1 MTKSITNNSVLFQFL
16 VQKDEIK
23 VISVGPS
30 VNKLLGYTVADF
42 IESKLLFDE
51 LIHIDDKD
59 IRLSLFNQ
67 NPQQQLKKTN
77 LRCRKANG
85 KIICLQAHYQKFFDK
100 AADTLKLELTLVDP
114 RLLKQ
119 SIEEQLLTTNFT
131 AMMDNT
137 DDYIYFKDRNHVFT
151 GASQTLVA
159 ITDPSESWEDLL
171 GKTDYDV
178 FPEVYANDYYRLEKQ
193 IFSGEIEVAHEV
205 QKILDVE
212 GNEGWVDNRKYPIKD
227 KIGGII
233 GLFGIARDITENKRM
248 EHALTESEQKFRTI
262 FHSSPLGIATVDSF
276 TGQIYHVN
284 PAYVQ
289 IVGRSEE
296 ALKSIAWMDIT
307 HPDDVQESLD
317 KMAVLNAGTIS
328 EFSIKNR
335 LSHLKGEYKWV
346 KMTIAP
352 LSFDN
357 KLSSRHLCMLEDIT
371 EQKQV
376 NEELDVYR
384 GNLEKLVAERTKQ
397 LEKARAK
404 AESANVAKSHFLS
417 NMSHEIRTP
426 MNAIVGLTHLLQHEE
441 LLPEQIE
448 QINKIESSTS
458 HLLSIIN
465 DILDFSKI
473 EAGKLILEQSDFDLN
488 RVFDHITAMFKQQ
501 AHKRQLNLDVN
512 LTNVPTWLHGDSTR
526 LRQAII
532 NFVSNAIKFS
542 EHGTVYLSANIIEE
556 TESELLLRFEVRD
569 KGIGIDK
576 KAKSILFN
584 AFEQADVST
593 TRKYGGTGLG
603 LSITRQLAEIMGG
616 EVGVDSQL
624 GKGST
629 FWLTVKLKRGLG
641 IQAIIPAV
649 DMKHNNLL
657 LSTQYCG
664 SRILL
669 VEDNAINLEVA
680 MKLLKAV
687 KLTVEQALNG
697 REALTKVTEAEY
709 DLVLMDV
716 QMPEM
721 DGLEATRQ
729 IRLLPNRK
737 ALPILA
743 MTANVFKE
751 DRQACIDA
759 GMDDFIAKPI
769 DPDNLYLTIINYLP
783 KRDEKILDESLA
795 NVEQVIDPVE
805 GNTELRR
812 QLANIEGLDSNKG
825 LRNML
830 NDEVAYLQLLKQ
842 FDHAHYE
849 DMNKLHSFFTNNEI
863 EPARGIAHTLKGTAG
878 TLGIVGLQQ
887 AATTLDQNLRGQ
899 RYGQV
904 SQNIDDIR
912 KEQQNLH
919 QALKKIITVESTV
932 AHGGKAIEIVKQLKI
947 LLEKDDTAA
956 NELFLKNEV
965 LLLENFGLG
974 VKELG
979 LKIEAFDYGVA
990 LEMLNSMTL

>member
-1 MTKSITNNSVLFQFL
+1 MTKLISNNSVFFQFL
-16 VQKDEIK
+16 LQNGEAK
-23 VISVGPS
+23 VVYVESS
-30 VNKLLGYTVADF
+30 VNELLGYAVADF

-59 IRLSLFNQ
+59 ISLSLFNQ
-67 NPQQQLKKTN
+67 NPQQELKKTN
-77 LRCRKANG
+77 LRCRRANG
-85 KIICLQAHYQKFFDK
+85 KIICLQAHYQKFLDK
-100 AADTLKLELTLVDP
+100 TADTLKLELTLVDP

-119 SIEEQLLTTNFT
+119 SVEEQLLTTNFT

-178 FPEVYANDYYRLEKQ
+178 FPEAYADDYYRLEKQ
-193 IFSGEIEVAHEV
+193 VFSGEIEIAHEV
-205 QKILDVE
+205 QKILDIE

-227 KIGGII
+227 KMGGII

-248 EHALTESEQKFRTI
+248 EHALKESEQRFRTI
-262 FHSSPLGIATVDSF
+262 FDSSPLGIATIDSF

-289 IVGRSEE
+289 IVGRSVV
-296 ALKSIAWMDIT
+296 ALKSIVWMDIT
-307 HPDDVQESLD
+307 HPEDEQEDLD
-317 KMAVLNAGTIS
+317 KMAQMNAGMIPG
-328 EFSIKNR
+328 FSMKKR
-335 LSHLKGEYKWV
+335 LRHLNGEYKWV
-346 KMTIAP
+346 AMTIAP
-352 LSFDN
+352 LPAEE
-357 KLSSRHLCMLEDIT
+357 KLSLRHLCMLEDIT
-371 EQKQV
+371 EQKKI

-384 GNLEKLVAERTKQ
+384 DNLEKLVAERTKQ

-426 MNAIVGLTHLLQHEE
+426 MNAIVGLTHLLQRED
-441 LLPEQIE
+441 LVPEQIE
-448 QINKIESSTS
+448 QLNKIELSTA
-458 HLLSIIN
+458 HLLSIVN

-488 RVFDHITAMFKQQ
+488 RIFDHILSMFKQQ
-501 AHKRQLNLDVN
+501 AENRHLNLEVN
-512 LTNVPTWLHGDSTR
+512 LTNVPTWLQGDSTR
-526 LRQAII
+526 LRQALI

-569 KGIGIDK
+569 KGIGIDE

-603 LSITRQLAEIMGG
+603 LSITRHLAQIMEG

-624 GKGST
+624 GKGSS
-629 FWLTVKLKRGLG
+629 FWLTAKLKRGLG
-641 IQAIIPAV
+641 TQPIIPAV
-649 DMKHNNLL
+649 DMQHNNLL

-687 KLTVEQALNG
+687 KLTVEPAING
-697 REALTKVTEAEY
+697 RQALTKVTETDY

-729 IRLLPNRK
+729 IRLLANRK
-737 ALPILA
+737 KLPILA
-743 MTANVFKE
+743 MTANVFEE
-751 DRQACIDA
+751 DRQACINV
-759 GMDDFIAKPI
+759 GMNGFISKPI
-769 DPDNLYLTIINYLP
+769 DPNNLYLTIINYLP
-783 KRDEKILDESLA
+783 KQNNNVLDESLT
-795 NVEQVIDPVE
+795 NIKQEINPLED
-805 GNTELRR
+805 TELRR
-812 QLANIEGLDSNKG
+812 QLANIEGLNCNKG

-842 FDHAHYE
+842 FDNAHCK
-849 DMNKLHSFFTNNEI
+849 DMNKLNSYFINDDI
-863 EPARGIAHTLKGTAG
+863 EQARLIAHTLKGTAG
-878 TLGIVGLQQ
+878 TLGIVEVEKL
-887 AATTLDQNLRGQ
+887 ATSLDLNLRNEQ
-899 RYGQV
+899 YSQV
-904 SQNIDDIR
+904 HQLVYDI
-912 KEQQNLH
+912 KIAQDKVH
-919 QALKKIITVESTV
+919 QALIKIKE
-932 AHGGKAIEIVKQLKI
+932 GLIVSEQNSLHTDIVSQLKI
-947 LLEKDDTAA
+947 LLEKDDTAV
-956 NELFLKNEV
+956 NELFIRK
-965 LLLENFGLG
+965 
-974 VKELG
+974 
-979 LKIEAFDYGVA
+979 
-990 LEMLNSMTL
+990 